1 MEIYLI
7 VLGVM
12 SFIAWILYGADKM
25 RAKRHRRR
33 IRESVLLSFGFFGG
47 ALGALLGMLFFRHKT
62 RHGYFWTVNLL
73 GLLVQAAVLYY
84 FFLR

>member
-25 RAKRHRRR
+25 RAKRR